1 MGEENEAR
9 FSITSAYLRDFIYM
23 CEIANVSSENE
34 KSRLLDKI
42 QCISIINYIQK
53 NQIIFIYLK
62 HLLDSDVYKW
72 KGRQRTWYC
81 ILKM

>member
-42 QCISIINYIQK
+42 QCI
-53 NQIIFIYLK
+53 
-62 HLLDSDVYKW
+62 
-72 KGRQRTWYC
+72 
-81 ILKM
+81 